1 LGLGIGDDP
10 KKKLLM
16 SIDQDKCDSLT
27 VEHRAQILFDCLLE
41 VMHACDAEYLLD
53 QAQCGVFV

>member
-1 LGLGIGDDP
+1 
-10 KKKLLM
+10 M